1 MKITEVRFHQ
11 LKYPVKEKYGN
22 SFTWNT
28 ARSSTVV
35 EILTDAGITGWGQ
48 GTGPLKESLVQS
60 EVVGR
65 DPFEV
70 EVIWDGL
77 NGGRKQGNAGPTS
90 GVDIALWDIMGKAL
104 DVPVYRLLGGAF
116 RDRIPCYASG
126 LFRKDRPDNTQ
137 ALADEAKGYVDQGFP
152 AMKMKVGLGRDYDVN
167 NVAAVRDAI
176 GDDILLA
183 VDANMAYDVGTAIE
197 VGRKM
202 DAYDLFWYEEPIT
215 RDDVAGY
222 LEIKQS
228 LGMRIS
234 GCEGLQGRWAFR
246 EFIQQRAVDI
256 VQPDIAIVGGFTE
269 ARKVVAMASANHI
282 RVLPHMWGSVVCLAA
297 TLHWQAALPDELDS
311 VNPVPAYF
319 ECDMTENGLR
329 TELSVEPILPSDGYL
344 DVPQGPGLGIEIDR
358 EVLEKYSV

>member
-1 MKITEVRFHQ
+1 MQITEVRFHH
-11 LKYPVKEKYGN
+11 LRYPVSEKYGN

-28 ARSSTVV
+28 ARSSTLV

-48 GTGPLKESLVQS
+48 GTGPLNASLVQNQ
-60 EVVGR
+60 VIGR

-70 EVIWDGL
+70 EVIWDAL

-90 GVDIALWDIMGKAL
+90 GLDIALWDIMGKAL
-104 DVPVYRLLGGAF
+104 EVPVYRLLGGAF
-116 RDRIPCYASG
+116 RNRIPCYASG
-126 LFRKDRPDNTQ
+126 LFRKDSPDNTQ
-137 ALADEAKGYVDQGFP
+137 RLVNEARGYVDQGFP
-152 AMKMKVGLGRDYDVN
+152 AMKMKTGLGKAYDVT
-167 NVAAVRDAI
+167 NVAAVREAI

-183 VDANMAYDVGTAIE
+183 VDANLAYDVGTAIE
-197 VGRKM
+197 VGRKL
-202 DAYDLFWYEEPIT
+202 DAYDLAWYEEPIS

-222 LEIKQS
+222 LEIKKA
-228 LGMRIS
+228 LGMRIA

-269 ARKVVAMASANHI
+269 ARKVVAMASANHV

-297 TLHWQAALPDELDS
+297 TLHWQAAIPDTLDS
-311 VNPVPAYF
+311 MNPVPSYF

-329 TELSVEPILPSDGYL
+329 TELAKDPILPKDGYL
-344 DVPQGPGLGIEIDR
+344 TVPQEPGLGIEIDR
-358 EVLEKYSV
+358 GVLEKYAV